1 MQQFNTK
8 LKLRNELL
16 KNLSFP
22 ETEKHII
29 LTETLKQ
36 IKILSLALFHF
47 FQNFIYFSVF
57 CIAVSSE
64 TPSLKQLG

>member
-36 IKILSLALFHF
+36 IKILSLAFFHF

-57 CIAVSSE
+57 CKSVSSE

>member
-1 MQQFNTK
+1 MQQFNT

-29 LTETLKQ
+29 VTETLKQ
-36 IKILSLALFHF
+36 IKK
-47 FQNFIYFSVF
+47 Y
-57 CIAVSSE
+57 
-64 TPSLKQLG
+64 